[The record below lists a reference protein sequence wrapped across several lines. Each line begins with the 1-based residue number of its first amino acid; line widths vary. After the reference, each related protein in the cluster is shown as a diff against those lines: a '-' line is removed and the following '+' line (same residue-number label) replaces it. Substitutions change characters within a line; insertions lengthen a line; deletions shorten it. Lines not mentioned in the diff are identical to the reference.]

1 MRVLIL
7 GADGYLGW
15 PAAMHFSAKG
25 HEVEAVDNY
34 FKRKTCLELNCESL
48 LPVSNLHARAAL
60 WEGLTGKR
68 IGVKIGDVTDYSFIS
83 EVFKEFRPEA
93 VVHFAEQPS
102 APYSMMDQA
111 KAFFTIQNN
120 LLGTLN
126 IVYAMKDFCPD
137 CHLIKL
143 GTMGEYGTPDIDIEE
158 GWLEINHKGRKDTF
172 LFPRQASSLYHTA
185 KIQETDLLWFYV
197 RTWGIR
203 VTDLMQGPVYGITT
217 PEIEKDQG
225 LATSFHYDEVFG
237 TVVNRFVVQAVA
249 GHPLTVYGQ
258 GNQVRGYINLIDAI
272 SCVYLAAE
280 IPADAGTL
288 RVFNQITETFSV
300 NELARRVRAAGVTLG
315 YDVVVQSV
323 ENPRV
328 EKESHY
334 YNPKYT
340 GLLELGLK
348 PHFLTE
354 ELLKEMFRVVS
365 QRKEGIISD
374 NIFKGIKWKG

>member
-48 LPVSNLHARAAL
+48 LSIPNLHARAAL
-60 WEGLTGKR
+60 WESLTGKR
-68 IGVKIGDVTDYSFIS
+68 IVVKIGDIADYSFIS

-126 IVYAMKDFCPD
+126 IVYAMREFCPD

-143 GTMGEYGTPDIDIEE
+143 GTMGEYGTPEIDIEE
-158 GWLEINHKGRKDTF
+158 GWIEINHKGRRDTF

-203 VTDLMQGPVYGITT
+203 VTDLMQG
-217 PEIEKDQG
+217 
-225 LATSFHYDEVFG
+225 LF
-237 TVVNRFVVQAVA
+237 
-249 GHPLTVYGQ
+249 
-258 GNQVRGYINLIDAI
+258 
-272 SCVYLAAE
+272 
-280 IPADAGTL
+280 
-288 RVFNQITETFSV
+288 TE
-300 NELARRVRAAGVTLG
+300 
-315 YDVVVQSV
+315 
-323 ENPRV
+323 
-328 EKESHY
+328 
-334 YNPKYT
+334 
-340 GLLELGLK
+340 
-348 PHFLTE
+348 
-354 ELLKEMFRVVS
+354 
-365 QRKEGIISD
+365 
-374 NIFKGIKWKG
+374 

>member
-48 LPVSNLHARAAL
+48 LSIPNLHARAAL
-60 WEGLTGKR
+60 WESLTGKR
-68 IGVKIGDVTDYSFIS
+68 IVVKIGDIADYSFIS

-126 IVYAMKDFCPD
+126 IVYAMREFCPD

-143 GTMGEYGTPDIDIEE
+143 GTMGEYGTPEIDIEE
-158 GWLEINHKGRKDTF
+158 GWIEINHKGRRDTF

-249 GHPLTVYGQ
+249 GHPLTVYGK

>member
-48 LPVSNLHARAAL
+48 LSIPNLHARAAL
-60 WEGLTGKR
+60 WESLTGKR
-68 IGVKIGDVTDYSFIS
+68 IVVKIGDIADYSFIS

-126 IVYAMKDFCPD
+126 IVYAMREFCPD

-143 GTMGEYGTPDIDIEE
+143 GTMGEYGTPEIDIEE
-158 GWLEINHKGRKDTF
+158 GWIEINHKGRRDTF

>member
-48 LPVSNLHARAAL
+48 LSIPNLHARAAL
-60 WEGLTGKR
+60 WESLTGKR
-68 IGVKIGDVTDYSFIS
+68 IVVKIGDIADYSFIS

-126 IVYAMKDFCPD
+126 IVYAMREFCPD

-249 GHPLTVYGQ
+249 GHPLTVYGK

-365 QRKEGIISD
+365 QRKEGIISG

>member
-48 LPVSNLHARAAL
+48 LSIPNLHARAAL
-60 WEGLTGKR
+60 WESLTGKR
-68 IGVKIGDVTDYSFIS
+68 IVVKIGDIADYSFIS

-126 IVYAMKDFCPD
+126 IVYAMREFCPD

-143 GTMGEYGTPDIDIEE
+143 GTMGEYGTPEIDIEE
-158 GWLEINHKGRKDTF
+158 GWIEINHKGRRDTF

-249 GHPLTVYGQ
+249 GHPLTVYGK

-300 NELARRVRAAGVTLG
+300 NELARRVRAAGETLG

-348 PHFLTE
+348 PHFLNE
-354 ELLKEMFRVVS
+354 ELLEEMFRVVS
-365 QRKEGIISD
+365 QRKEGIISG